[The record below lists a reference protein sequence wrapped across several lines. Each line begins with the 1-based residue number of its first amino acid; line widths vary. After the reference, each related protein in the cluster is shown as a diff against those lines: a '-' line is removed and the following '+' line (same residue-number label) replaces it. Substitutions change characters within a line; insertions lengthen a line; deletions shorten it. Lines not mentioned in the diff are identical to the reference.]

1 MDNDMDNVFIW
12 FIKKYNKHRVSI
24 HAAQVAFFIM
34 ISFFPFLMFFISL
47 LKHSPISETVLLTV
61 IHELIPGSLSGLV
74 TNWLEE
80 SYAASGTILS
90 VTVISA
96 LWASSKG
103 FSSIAYEL
111 EDIYDDKEGHRSYL
125 SRRLHSILDTILF
138 TVMIIVSLTLLVY
151 GNQLVQLINHY
162 LPFMQNLT
170 LLLFLLRSSLS
181 LLLFVIYFAFIYYFI
196 PKGHSTLRSQIP
208 GAILAAF
215 LWIVFSYLYS
225 FYVDTW
231 GSFTSIY
238 GSLTS
243 IVLLMLWLYFCITF
257 IFLGALF
264 NKYLTNHG
272 KLHLFR
278 SLKQIPAILR
288 SFLENKI

>member
-1 MDNDMDNVFIW
+1 MHNVFIW
-12 FIKKYNKHRVSI
+12 FIEKYNRHRISI

-34 ISFFPFLMFFISL
+34 ISFFPFMMFFITL
-47 LKHSPISETVLLTV
+47 LKHSPISETVLV
-61 IHELIPGSLSGLV
+61 AAIQELIPGSLSSLV
-74 TNWLEE
+74 TSWLEE

-111 EDIYDDKEGHRSYL
+111 EDIYDDSGEHRSYL

-151 GNQLVQLINHY
+151 GNQLVQVINHY
-162 LPFMQNLT
+162 IPFMQNMT
-170 LLLFLLRSSLS
+170 LMLFLLRSALS
-181 LLLFVIYFAFIYYFI
+181 LFLFVIYFTFIYYFI
-196 PKGHSTLRSQIP
+196 PKRHCTIRAEIP

-215 LWIVFSYLYS
+215 LWIAFSYLYS

-231 GSFTSIY
+231 GSFSSIY

-257 IFLGALF
+257 IFLGALL
-264 NKYLTNHG
+264 NKYLQTQG
-272 KLHLFR
+272 KLHLLMD
-278 SLKQIPAILR
+278 LKKLPEIVH
-288 SFLENKI
+288 SFLRNKI